1 VKGAERRLLGSVGP
15 ARLHL
20 ALTVGLGLGSAAA
33 TVVAAALVAALVAG
47 AFEGGAGPHGAAL
60 AVLAATL
67 AVRALAVALTE
78 VSGRAAAARSL
89 SQLRRRVVEHVL
101 LDRAGAPGRAPS
113 GDLATA
119 AVQGVDALEAW
130 FARYLPQV
138 VLSVLVPPLLLAYL
152 LSRDATAAIVLALTV
167 PLVPLF
173 MVLVGLA
180 SRSAAQRRFS
190 TLSTLGAHFVDV
202 VHGLPT
208 LRAFR
213 REAAQVA
220 QIAAVT
226 DRWRQESMRTLRVA
240 FLSALVLELIA
251 MLGTAVAAGVVGLQ
265 LVSGSLG
272 LEAGLTV
279 LILAPELYAPLRA
292 LGTQYHASAD
302 GLAAAE
308 RLFALLDE
316 PPARAP
322 AAGAGPAPARAR
334 APGSAPDPARHAV
347 RIEGARVTH
356 PGAANAVLAGVDL
369 ELAPGATTALT
380 GPSGAGK
387 STLAALVLRLADPT
401 EGRLTCA
408 GVDLRQVAPEDWWRQ
423 VAWMPQ
429 ATRLYAGALADNVRL
444 GAPGVADPAVSAAL
458 EAVGLGPLLDGLPE
472 GLRTRVGDGGRG
484 LSAGEARRVALARA
498 LVRDAPLVIL
508 DEPTAHL
515 DADAAAVVRRAVARV
530 CRGRTALVV
539 THDPALAASADRR
552 ASLVDGRVAVPAPA
566 VAA

>member
-1 VKGAERRLLGSVGP
+1 VKGIERRLLGDVGP

-20 ALTVGLGLGSAAA
+20 GLTVALGFVSALA
-33 TVVAAALVAALVAG
+33 TVAAAALVAALVAR
-47 AFEGGAGPHGAAL
+47 AFAGEQGPGVAAL
-60 AVLAATL
+60 AALATVL

-89 SQLRRRVVEHVL
+89 SRLRRRMVEHVL
-101 LDRAGAPGRAPS
+101 LDLAGAPERVPS
-113 GDLATA
+113 GELATA

-152 LSRDATAAIVLALTV
+152 LSRDAEAAIVLGITV

-173 MVLVGLA
+173 MVLIGLA
-180 SRSAAQRRFS
+180 SRAAAQRRFA
-190 TLSTLGAHFVDV
+190 TLSRLGAHFVDV
-202 VHGLPT
+202 VRGLPT

-226 DRWRQESMRTLRVA
+226 DRWRQETMGTLRIA

-265 LVSGSLG
+265 LVGGSLG

-292 LGTQYHASAD
+292 LGAQYHASAD

-308 RLFALLDE
+308 RLFAVLDAA
-316 PPARAP
+316 PARAP
-322 AAGAGPAPARAR
+322 VPAAGAT
-334 APGSAPDPARHAV
+334 PDPARHAV
-347 RIEGARVTH
+347 RIEGALLTH
-356 PGAANAVLAGVDL
+356 PGRECASLAGVDL
-369 ELAPGATTALT
+369 ELAPGETTALT

-387 STLAALVLRLADPT
+387 STLAALVLRLSDPT
-401 EGRLTCA
+401 AGRLSCA
-408 GVDLRQVAPEDWWRQ
+408 GTDLREIEPESWWRR

-429 ATRLYAGALADNVRL
+429 ATTLYAGTLADNVRL
-444 GAPGVADPAVSAAL
+444 GAPGTPDATVVAAL
-458 EAVGLGPLLDGLPE
+458 EAVGLAPLLAGLPE
-472 GLRTRVGDGGRG
+472 ALHTRVGDGGRS

-498 LVRDAPLVIL
+498 LVRDASLVVL

-515 DADAAAVVRRAVARV
+515 DEDSAAAVRRAVGRV
-530 CRGRTALVV
+530 CHGRTALVV
-539 THDPALAASADRR
+539 THDPVLAAAADR
-552 ASLVDGRVAVPAPA
+552 LVALEGGRVAVPGPA